1 MHSILLQF
9 RVPGFVWIFQC
20 ARRLH
25 YFIAEGIFEQVG
37 YHHPGY
43 KMNQIRLSEYFVPD
57 QGIYNYPAVVKSLNN
72 YARGNTLLLLS

>member
-1 MHSILLQF
+1 L
-9 RVPGFVWIFQC
+9 R
-20 ARRLH
+20 
-25 YFIAEGIFEQVG
+25 QVG